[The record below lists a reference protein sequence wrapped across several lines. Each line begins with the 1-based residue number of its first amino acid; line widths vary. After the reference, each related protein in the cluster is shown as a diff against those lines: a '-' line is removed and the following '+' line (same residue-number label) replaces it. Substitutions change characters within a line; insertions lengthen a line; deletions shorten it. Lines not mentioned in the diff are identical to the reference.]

1 MRIINIALVA
11 LIGLL
16 AAVACAVSQPPSP
29 PATVVSE
36 SAALSPAPA
45 DAAGVSRQEV
55 LVNLTDTVI
64 APRFAAVAA
73 EMDGLRDA
81 LDALCA
87 GPTPDTLSVART
99 AWRDA
104 RAPWMRSQAFWFGP
118 VMERR
123 SRSLLDWS
131 PVEPERI
138 ETMLASRDAVAAG
151 DVTEF
156 LASTQRGLGAI
167 EYIIFGDGDGDG
179 ADAAVLAAL
188 TPSDGIRCQYL
199 TALGEVAAAETAG
212 ILADW
217 TGDNADGKAYAGYF
231 NGTAASS
238 LLGKAAVDEVVRHSV
253 FLTRSITDM
262 RLGAALGGGADGG
275 ALEPDALLA
284 GPGANTVADI
294 LNQVLGMQD
303 WYGGGASGPGVGA
316 LVRGVSPAADERMMA
331 HFANVL
337 AALDGLS
344 ELLGESI
351 VANPKPARNAHRQ
364 LQEFQRA
371 LNTEVVSLL
380 GVSVGFADTDGDGG

>member
-16 AAVACAVSQPPSP
+16 AAVACAVSQPPAP
-29 PATVVSE
+29 PAAVMSE
-36 SAALSPAPA
+36 SPAPA
-45 DAAGVSRQEV
+45 PADDAGVSRQAV
-55 LVNLTDTVI
+55 LVNLTDTVMV
-64 APRFAAVAA
+64 PRFEAVAA
-73 EMDGLRDA
+73 EMDGLREA

-87 GPTPDTLSVART
+87 GPTADTLSAART
-99 AWRDA
+99 AWREA

-138 ETMLASRDAVAAG
+138 ETMLAGRDAVAAG

-167 EYIIFGDGDGDG
+167 EYIIFGD
-179 ADAAVLAAL
+179 DAAVLAAL
-188 TPSDGIRCQYL
+188 TPPDGIRCQYL
-199 TALGEVAAAETAG
+199 TALGDVAAAETAG

-217 TGDNADGKAYAGYF
+217 TGDNPDGKAYAGYF

-238 LLGKAAVDEVVRHSV
+238 LLAKAAVDEIVRHSV

-262 RLGAALGGGADGG
+262 RLGAALGIADS
-275 ALEPDALLA
+275 APDPDALLA
-284 GPGANTVADI
+284 GPGYNTIAD
-294 LNQVLGMQD
+294 LRNQVLGMRDLYQ
-303 WYGGGASGPGVGA
+303 GSAAGPGVSA
-316 LVRGVSPAADERMMA
+316 LVRGVSPAADDRMMA

-337 AALDGLS
+337 MALAGLS
-344 ELLGESI
+344 APLPESI
-351 VANPKPARNAHRQ
+351 AADPEPARNAHRK